1 MLFVAALCATNNC
14 DVVGANDCLPPYS
27 LSSRGAD
34 QQPQSLHCRRLAR
47 NSERLLRVVLRRS
60 GWRWAS
66 YFNDSERARIEPY
79 YVQNC

>member
-1 MLFVAALCATNNC
+1 MRRWKCDGRFVLDKRSFENC
-14 DVVGANDCLPPYS
+14 RDRL
-27 LSSRGAD
+27 
-34 QQPQSLHCRRLAR
+34 QPLHCRRWAR

>member
-1 MLFVAALCATNNC
+1 MRPVAGTPIREA
-14 DVVGANDCLPPYS
+14 
-27 LSSRGAD
+27 
-34 QQPQSLHCRRLAR
+34 QPTRVSVMPDTDHSAAGSEGRITLHCRRWAR